1 MYISVAHVI
10 SEGAVKPL
18 DSDVT
23 TRNGS
28 EQDVAVLPSTKIQTE
43 GKVSIN

>member
-1 MYISVAHVI
+1 MSTNYRLFTCYISVAHAI

-18 DSDVT
+18 DSEVT

-28 EQDVAVLPSTKIQTE
+28 EQDVAVLPSTEI
-43 GKVSIN
+43 